1 MLNFLIAIE
10 DFARG
15 IADMAEEIA
24 KSLDKI
30 EPEPE
35 SESQDDGSEVRTFGE
50 PDPIFKE
57 AEGQNY
63 PTSPDYDYLEF
74 QHLSKQIPA
83 DEYIRMLFEKYRL
96 LEADMLLKRRDEI
109 VHLFDVL
116 ITLRQAGL
124 SPADGLANQILEK
137 LNSKNELPDDTGRVH
152 PRIIRDNSQA

>member
-1 MLNFLIAIE
+1 
-10 DFARG
+10 
-15 IADMAEEIA
+15 MAEEIA

-30 EPEPE
+30 ESDPEPE
-35 SESQDDGSEVRTFGE
+35 PDSEPESQDDGIEVRTFGE
-50 PDPIFKE
+50 PEPE
-57 AEGQNY
+57 
-63 PTSPDYDYLEF
+63 PDDSYREF

-83 DEYIRMLFEKYRL
+83 DEYLRMLFEKYRL